1 MELINTIPNQ
11 LSIPGAEF
19 NHRSLKID
27 PNIEKEN
34 LGNVNQLLSS
44 VASCSS
50 WWVGDLLT
58 FVRDRAK
65 ERARKEKLEEHPDI
79 DPEELEKLATEA
91 GNESVWNVINEAY
104 DSEVAA
110 VSMEVCSAIPPEYR
124 EFNLSFKHYREA
136 LLLSPRDVKAAAARD
151 WLEEAERNNWSVS
164 QLRKQIRLDQAD
176 RSTNL
181 TIRSIDS
188 ASVYQ
193 HINSL
198 YSFIKSCDVDEDA
211 PILDKLEEDARSL
224 IKVISEKRNTR
235 TRGLPVAVPE
245 GRSAHAVGG

>member
-11 LSIPGAEF
+11 LSIPGTEF

-27 PNIEKEN
+27 QDIDQEN
-34 LGNVNQLLSS
+34 LSNVNQLLCT
-44 VASCSS
+44 VTSCSS
-50 WWVGDLLT
+50 WWLGDLLV

-65 ERARKEKLEEHPDI
+65 ERARKEKLEEHPNI
-79 DPEELEKLATEA
+79 DPEELEKFATEA

-110 VSMEVCSAIPPEYR
+110 VSMEVCSAIPHELRTY
-124 EFNLSFKHYREA
+124 NLSFKHYREA
-136 LLLSPRDVKAAAARD
+136 ILLTRKDVKAACV
-151 WLEEAERNNWSVS
+151 WLHEAERNNWSVS